1 MEERH
6 FGPLHFLPGD
16 RNGKYPHCHSVFVEG
31 AGILIDPASS
41 RDRLDRLAK
50 AGDVREVWLS
60 HWHEDHFMHLDLFE
74 ELPLRISEED
84 APPLADIET
93 LLDWYGLEG
102 DAYRT
107 YWRNEL
113 LGRFHYR
120 SRKPAGYLCEGRR
133 FSSGAVAIEILAT
146 PGHTPGH
153 LAFHFPEEGVLFLG
167 DYDLSP
173 FGPWYGD
180 RYSSIDDTLASLS
193 RLKRMPVRVL
203 LTGHEKGIFEEPFPE
218 NLWQKYEDVIRI
230 REERLIDAL
239 KEPLTL
245 DEIARLWIVY
255 GRSREPKEFFV
266 FGEKAIMGKHV
277 ERLLRAAVV
286 IRSGDRYVLT

>member
-1 MEERH
+1 MEERR
-6 FGPLHFLPGD
+6 FGPLRFLPGD
-16 RNGKYPHCHSVFVEG
+16 RNGKYPHCHSLFVEG
-31 AGILIDPASS
+31 MGILIDPASN
-41 RDRLDRLAK
+41 REGLDRLAK
-50 AGDVREVWLS
+50 AGAVREVWLS
-60 HWHEDHFMHLDLFE
+60 HWHEDHFAHLDLFE

-102 DAYRT
+102 DVYRG

-113 LGRFHYR
+113 YGKFHYR
-120 SRKPAGYLCEGRR
+120 SRKPAGYLREAG
-133 FSSGAVAIEILAT
+133 SSPPSPVAIEILAT

-180 RYSSIDDTLASLS
+180 RYSSIEDTLASLS
-193 RLKRMPVRVL
+193 RLKRIPARVL
-203 LTGHEKGIFEEPFPE
+203 LTGHEKGVFEEPRAE
-218 NLWQKYEDVIRI
+218 DLWRKYEDVIRI
-230 REERLIDAL
+230 REERLIEVL
-239 KEPLTL
+239 KNPLTL
-245 DEIARLWIVY
+245 EEIAACWIVY
-255 GRSREPKEFFV
+255 GRPREPKEFFV

-277 ERLLRAAVV
+277 ERLLRTAVV
-286 IRSGDRYVLT
+286 SRAGNRYVLA

>member
-1 MEERH
+1 
-6 FGPLHFLPGD
+6 
-16 RNGKYPHCHSVFVEG
+16 
-31 AGILIDPASS
+31 
-41 RDRLDRLAK
+41 
-50 AGDVREVWLS
+50 
-60 HWHEDHFMHLDLFE
+60 
-74 ELPLRISEED
+74 
-84 APPLADIET
+84 
-93 LLDWYGLEG
+93 
-102 DAYRT
+102 
-107 YWRNEL
+107 
-113 LGRFHYR
+113 
-120 SRKPAGYLCEGRR
+120 
-133 FSSGAVAIEILAT
+133 
-146 PGHTPGH
+146 
-153 LAFHFPEEGVLFLG
+153 
-167 DYDLSP
+167 
-173 FGPWYGD
+173 
-180 RYSSIDDTLASLS
+180 
-193 RLKRMPVRVL
+193 MPVRVL